1 MITFCIIKKKNAR
14 LYIYNVSQLLIFRI
28 LNYEETVL
36 LISVLFLSDLN
47 MHKQIWSKQ
56 LLFFPFQS
64 LVYHKHRQ
72 ALLNII

>member
-1 MITFCIIKKKNAR
+1 MITFFIIKKKNAR

-72 ALLNII
+72 ALLNIT